1 MFHSDDVPFATTD
14 QLNPLRT
21 NLDFVCYIVQTAS
34 QKILKLYK
42 DPQNRQLKHSK
53 SAFSHLCAVARLNF
67 GKCVTSLTE
76 IIQRFDLTF
85 AELSIE
91 LFHHC
96 LTAGDILFKRK
107 FNEFLNFLSKILC
120 DVDQIISNN

>member
-1 MFHSDDVPFATTD
+1 MFVHRDDVPFATSN

-21 NLDFVCYIVQTAS
+21 TLDFNCYIVHIAT
-34 QKILKLYK
+34 QKVVKLYK

-53 SAFSHLCAVARLNF
+53 SAFSNLCAVARLTF
-67 GKCVTSLTE
+67 GKCVTNLPDISK
-76 IIQRFDLTF
+76 RFDLTF

-91 LFHHC
+91 LFRNC

-107 FNEFLNFLSKILC
+107 LIEFLNE
-120 DVDQIISNN
+120 ISNFSLSQKN